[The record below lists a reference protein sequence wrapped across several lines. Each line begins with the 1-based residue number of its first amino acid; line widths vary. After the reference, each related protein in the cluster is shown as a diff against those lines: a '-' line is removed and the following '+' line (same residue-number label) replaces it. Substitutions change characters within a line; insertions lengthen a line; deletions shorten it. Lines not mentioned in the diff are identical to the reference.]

1 MRILLLNT
9 LRAASAGMLPLVLI
23 GCAMTPTQTV
33 PQSEATQSEATPML
47 VTTHRDHDDLL
58 TAGLGRS
65 GLLGAVPALADPA
78 APTAA
83 ELRKRAIYASW
94 RGIVDLVG
102 TVTAIPVVP
111 GREFA
116 SLRTVAGAR
125 FPHRVLAQIP
135 DNFNAD
141 TPCLIVT
148 ASSGSRGIYGAIGSV
163 GDYALRRGCAVV
175 YTDKGAG
182 TDWFNPRTG
191 QGTAVDGTVSDAAA
205 NVFRPVATA
214 SDLVA
219 IKHAHSQDLPE
230 ADWGQHVLQAAQF
243 GLDALNQA
251 FPDHGGFDRR
261 NTRVVA
267 FGLSN
272 GAAAVLRAGEQ
283 DQDGLLDAVVAAA
296 PNVQIAE
303 QPALFDYALEAAIL
317 QPCALLQGDAP
328 AFLPDAAWKPKA
340 EQRCRS
346 LRQLGWISGDDI
358 AAQAASATERL
369 NAFGFSAEAM
379 HWAGMNLAFDLWR
392 SVLAAYAQTYARAG
406 VDAPVCDYRFAVL
419 DASGQPRAVTPAEQA
434 LWWSDASGLAPSAGV
449 QIIDGLATGDD
460 PNLPGLLCLHRLRH
474 EGMREAQGLVLQ
486 QSLQSIRATARPK
499 VPTLIVHGEQD
510 ALIPIAFTS
519 APYVA
524 AARTRGVANLAFW
537 RVPNAQHF
545 DAFLALPVMA
555 GKAKPLLPEAHQ
567 AMDAMRAYLDGGAF
581 PTDR

>member
-1 MRILLLNT
+1 MRHSLLNT
-9 LRAASAGMLPLVLI
+9 KRRVCAALLPLALLA
-23 GCAMTPTQTV
+23 CATSPKV
-33 PQSEATQSEATPML
+33 ATPMTDVAPMK
-47 VTTHRDHDDLL
+47 VTTHRDGDDLL
-58 TAGLGRS
+58 TGGLGRA
-65 GLLGAVPALADPA
+65 GLLSALPALADPN

-83 ELRKRAIYASW
+83 ELRQRAIYSSW

-102 TVTAIPVVP
+102 TVTDIPIVP

-116 SLRTVAGAR
+116 SFRTVARAR

-135 DNFNAD
+135 DNFD
-141 TPCLIVT
+141 IDKPCLIVT

-182 TDWFNPRTG
+182 TDWFNPRMALGTG
-191 QGTAVDGTVSDAAA
+191 LDGTLAEGAASL
-205 NVFRPVATA
+205 FQPDATA
-214 SDLVA
+214 TDFVA

-251 FPDHGGFDRR
+251 FPDHSGFDRR
-261 NTRVVA
+261 NTRVIA

-296 PNVQIAE
+296 PNVQISE
-303 QPALFDYALEAAIL
+303 QPALFDYALEAALL
-317 QPCALLQGDAP
+317 QPCSLLASEGP
-328 AFLPDAAWKPKA
+328 AFLPEAAWKPKA

-346 LRQLGWISGDDI
+346 LQQLGWISGENV
-358 AAQAASATERL
+358 AAQSASAKERL
-369 NAFGFSAEAM
+369 RAYGFTDDAM

-392 SVLAAYAQTYARAG
+392 SVLATYAQAYARAS
-406 VDAPVCDYRFAVL
+406 VDEPVCGYRFAML
-419 DASGQPRAVTPAEQA
+419 DVNGQPRAPTAGEQA

-460 PNLPGLLCLHRLRH
+460 PAMPGLLCLHRLRH
-474 EGMREAQGLVLQ
+474 EGIQEAQGQVLQ
-486 QSLQSIRATARPK
+486 QSLQAIRANARPK
-499 VPTLIVHGEQD
+499 VPTMIVHGAQD
-510 ALIPIAFTS
+510 ALIPIAFSS

-524 AARTRGVANLAFW
+524 AARSRGVAKLALW